1 MEGSAPPALE
11 DANSGL
17 RPLRESPED
26 AVALAAERPISEARP
41 RGAPALPRRLQ
52 QISPAGGTLVAA
64 DPGGPPLGAAAG
76 GTLVAEGDPNAPLPA
91 RPLAGPGGTLQVEAV
106 HVGALQVGERAPP
119 SGRFGTRSSR
129 VARALVASPLEQPQR
144 VGQYE
149 IIRELGRGGMGVVY
163 LARDSR
169 LGRRVA
175 VKVLQS
181 DNRELTD
188 RFIVE
193 AQATAQCN
201 HENIVV
207 IYEVGE
213 HEGAPFMVL
222 EYLQGQT
229 LAELLEK
236 SGAIQFSRAVDII
249 VSVLRALARAHARGI
264 VHRDL
269 KPENIFLT
277 DSGTVKVLD
286 FGIAKVLREEAHDPG
301 STIRGANIHSTGM
314 AGTLA
319 YMSPEQWL
327 LGGAVDHRADVWA
340 VGMILFEMLT
350 GSHPLL
356 DELDTLRERVTRPEL
371 PMPSVLERKPD
382 LVEELAHIVDRC
394 LLKAPSK
401 RFESAEALLKALEP
415 FLPGRFRAW
424 GSFDRGPYTGLRA
437 FQEEDAACFFG
448 RSEEIAAMVTRVFDY
463 PMLAVV
469 GPSGIG
475 KSSLIRAGVVPA
487 LRSFGTSWRTLVARP
502 GPQPLLSLATMLHSV
517 ADLFEQA
524 GEALPDVT
532 NLGIRLKLEP
542 GYLGQLL
549 RQLARATS
557 GRCMLFIDQFEELY
571 TLCEA
576 PEQRQAFTR
585 CLTGAADDATSPVR
599 LVISVRADFLGR
611 VSEDAQ
617 FMAELSRGLFFLGS
631 PGPEGLRAALVQPA
645 EMVGYRFED
654 EAMVDEMVAH
664 LRSTPGALP
673 LLQFTAYQLWE
684 KRDARH
690 KILTRQSYEELG
702 GISGALAT
710 HADQVLQKQSPE
722 ARAVCRALF
731 LQLVTPERT
740 RAVQEVENLYELVS
754 DRKILRQVLDDLVQ
768 SRLLVLNTGG
778 GGGGATV
785 EIVHE
790 SLIEAWLTLRRWLEE
805 SHEDSMFLEQLRA
818 AARQWTNKRKDT
830 GLLWTGE
837 MAEELFRF
845 RRRFKGDLAP
855 SVRAFADAVQAH
867 LLRRQRLQKL
877 LTVSGIGFL
886 LLLLAASAV
895 ALVVISRAQ
904 KQAELNESIARR
916 AEAQAQ
922 QRLEDLQEKERARQ
936 LEAARRQEA
945 ETEVEKANTTIDQT
959 KEALA
964 QRNAELEHALRRAE
978 EQRKLATEARR
989 AAERNEQQAR
999 DAEERAMQLLKREQ
1013 ERAAW
1018 LQERLGSPVV
1028 EELR

>member
-1 MEGSAPPALE
+1 ERPQGHRAAPPAAERGHEEGARARHVEGSAPPALE

-64 DPGGPPLGAAAG
+64 DPGGPPLGAA
-76 GTLVAEGDPNAPLPA
+76 
-91 RPLAGPGGTLQVEAV
+91 AGPGGTLQVEAV

-236 SGAIQFSRAVDII
+236 SGTIQFSRAVDII

-356 DELDTLRERVTRPEL
+356 DELDSLRERVTRPEL
-371 PMPSVLERKPD
+371 PMPS
-382 LVEELAHIVDRC
+382 
-394 LLKAPSK
+394 
-401 RFESAEALLKALEP
+401 
-415 FLPGRFRAW
+415 
-424 GSFDRGPYTGLRA
+424 
-437 FQEEDAACFFG
+437 
-448 RSEEIAAMVTRVFDY
+448 
-463 PMLAVV
+463 
-469 GPSGIG
+469 
-475 KSSLIRAGVVPA
+475 
-487 LRSFGTSWRTLVARP
+487 
-502 GPQPLLSLATMLHSV
+502 
-517 ADLFEQA
+517 
-524 GEALPDVT
+524 
-532 NLGIRLKLEP
+532 
-542 GYLGQLL
+542 
-549 RQLARATS
+549 
-557 GRCMLFIDQFEELY
+557 
-571 TLCEA
+571 
-576 PEQRQAFTR
+576 
-585 CLTGAADDATSPVR
+585 
-599 LVISVRADFLGR
+599 
-611 VSEDAQ
+611 
-617 FMAELSRGLFFLGS
+617 
-631 PGPEGLRAALVQPA
+631 
-645 EMVGYRFED
+645 
-654 EAMVDEMVAH
+654 
-664 LRSTPGALP
+664 
-673 LLQFTAYQLWE
+673 
-684 KRDARH
+684 
-690 KILTRQSYEELG
+690 
-702 GISGALAT
+702 
-710 HADQVLQKQSPE
+710 
-722 ARAVCRALF
+722 
-731 LQLVTPERT
+731 
-740 RAVQEVENLYELVS
+740 
-754 DRKILRQVLDDLVQ
+754 
-768 SRLLVLNTGG
+768 
-778 GGGGATV
+778 
-785 EIVHE
+785 
-790 SLIEAWLTLRRWLEE
+790 
-805 SHEDSMFLEQLRA
+805 
-818 AARQWTNKRKDT
+818 
-830 GLLWTGE
+830 
-837 MAEELFRF
+837 
-845 RRRFKGDLAP
+845 
-855 SVRAFADAVQAH
+855 
-867 LLRRQRLQKL
+867 
-877 LTVSGIGFL
+877 
-886 LLLLAASAV
+886 
-895 ALVVISRAQ
+895 
-904 KQAELNESIARR
+904 
-916 AEAQAQ
+916 
-922 QRLEDLQEKERARQ
+922 
-936 LEAARRQEA
+936 
-945 ETEVEKANTTIDQT
+945 
-959 KEALA
+959 
-964 QRNAELEHALRRAE
+964 
-978 EQRKLATEARR
+978 
-989 AAERNEQQAR
+989 
-999 DAEERAMQLLKREQ
+999 
-1013 ERAAW
+1013 
-1018 LQERLGSPVV
+1018 
-1028 EELR
+1028 

>member
-1 MEGSAPPALE
+1 MPK
-11 DANSGL
+11 
-17 RPLRESPED
+17 
-26 AVALAAERPISEARP
+26 
-41 RGAPALPRRLQ
+41 
-52 QISPAGGTLVAA
+52 QI
-64 DPGGPPLGAAAG
+64 
-76 GTLVAEGDPNAPLPA
+76 
-91 RPLAGPGGTLQVEAV
+91 
-106 HVGALQVGERAPP
+106 
-119 SGRFGTRSSR
+119 
-129 VARALVASPLEQPQR
+129 
-144 VGQYE
+144 GQYE
-149 IIRELGRGGMGVVY
+149 LIRELGRGGMGVVY

-175 VKVLQS
+175 VKLLQS
-181 DNRELTD
+181 DNPELTE

-213 HEGAPFMVL
+213 HEGSPFMVL

-236 SGAIQFSRAVDII
+236 SGPMQWTRAADIM
-249 VSVLRALARAHARGI
+249 VSVVRALVRAHARGI

-277 DSGTVKVLD
+277 DSGIVKVLD
-286 FGIAKVLREEAHDPG
+286 FGIAKVLREQAYEPG
-301 STIRGANIHSTGM
+301 STIHTGNVRSTGL

-327 LGGAVDHRADVWA
+327 MGGLIDHRADIWA
-340 VGMILFEMLT
+340 VGIILYEMLT
-350 GSHPLL
+350 GEHPLL
-356 DELDTLRERVTRPEL
+356 DDMDSFQERVTQPDL
-371 PMPSVLERKPD
+371 PMPSVSERKPD
-382 LVEELAHIVDRC
+382 VVAELAQVVDRC
-394 LLKAPSK
+394 LLKNPTK
-401 RFESAEALLKALEP
+401 RFADAEALLKALEP

-448 RSEEIAAMVTRVFDY
+448 RSTEVSAMVTRVFDY

-487 LRSFGTSWRTLVARP
+487 LRSFGTSWRILVVRP
-502 GPQPLLSLATMLHSV
+502 GPQPLLAVATMLHSV

-524 GEALPDVT
+524 GEKLADPT
-532 NLGIRLKLEP
+532 SLGIRLKLEP

-549 RQLARATS
+549 RKLAHVTN
-557 GRCMLFIDQFEELY
+557 GKCMLFVDQFEELY

-576 PEQRQAFTR
+576 AEQRQAFTQ

-617 FMAELSRGLFFLGS
+617 FMSEISRGLFFLGTPDS
-631 PGPEGLRAALVQPA
+631 EGLREALVQPA

-654 EAMVDEMVAH
+654 QAMVDEMVAH
-664 LRSTPGALP
+664 LQSTPGALP

-684 KRDARH
+684 KRDAG
-690 KILTRQSYEELG
+690 KKLLTRHSYEELG
-702 GISGALAT
+702 GIAGALAT
-710 HADQVLQKQSPE
+710 HADQVVQKQSPE
-722 ARAVCRALF
+722 ARTMCRALF

-740 RAVQEVENLYELVS
+740 RAVREVEELYELVS
-754 DRKILRQVLDDLVQ
+754 DRQVLRQVLDDLVQ

-818 AARQWTNKRKDT
+818 AARQWVNKNKDS
-830 GLLWTGE
+830 GLLWSGE

-845 RRRFKGDLAP
+845 RRRFKGELSA
-855 SVRAFADAVQAH
+855 SVQTFADAVQAH
-867 LLRRQRLQKL
+867 LVRKQRLKKVL
-877 LTVSGIGFL
+877 AVSGVGFL
-886 LLLLAASAV
+886 LLLLAAAAV
-895 ALVVISRAQ
+895 ALVVISRAH
-904 KQAELNESIARR
+904 KQAEQNERIAR
-916 AEAQAQ
+916 AAQTQAQ
-922 QRLEDLQEKERARQ
+922 QRLEDLKEKERARR
-936 LEAARRQEA
+936 LEAERRQEA
-945 ETEVEKANTTIDQT
+945 ETEVAQANTTIDQT

-964 QRNAELEHALRRAE
+964 ERNAELEQALRRAE
-978 EQRKLATEARR
+978 EQHQKAKASQE
-989 AAERNEQQAR
+989 AAEHNEQQAR
-999 DAEERAMQLLKREQ
+999 DAEERAKALLRREHARA
-1013 ERAAW
+1013 ER
-1018 LQERLGSPVV
+1018 LQDQLGSPVV
-1028 EELR
+1028 EVLK